1 MNKGR
6 PPKFKEAR
14 RPITVT
20 LPESTLARLAAI
32 DLDRA
37 RAIVKASHAAMPGD
51 AKGRKPVELIEV
63 MPGLGIIMV
72 GPSRYLQTIKWL
84 RLIELAPL
92 RFLVTIPTGTAV
104 DSLELELVD
113 LLQNVKPDEKWEMSL
128 LEDLRDLMRN
138 LRLEGK
144 LRKAELL
151 FVDMNALNFVKR
163 RRRA

>member
-1 MNKGR
+1 MKKGR
-6 PPKFKEAR
+6 PPKFKEPR

-32 DLDRA
+32 EPDRA
-37 RAIVKASHAAMPGD
+37 RAIVKATNAAMPAD
-51 AKGRKPVELIEV
+51 AKGRKPVELVEV
-63 MPGLGIIMV
+63 MPGLGIIVV
-72 GPSRYLQTIKWL
+72 GPSRYLQKIKWL

-151 FVDMNALNFVKR
+151 FVDTNAVNFVKR

>member
-1 MNKGR
+1 
-6 PPKFKEAR
+6 
-14 RPITVT
+14 
-20 LPESTLARLAAI
+20 
-32 DLDRA
+32 
-37 RAIVKASHAAMPGD
+37 MPGD

-151 FVDMNALNFVKR
+151 VVDMNALNFVKR

>member
-1 MNKGR
+1 
-6 PPKFKEAR
+6 
-14 RPITVT
+14 
-20 LPESTLARLAAI
+20 
-32 DLDRA
+32 
-37 RAIVKASHAAMPGD
+37 MPGD

-63 MPGLGIIMV
+63 MPGLGVIMV
-72 GPSRYLQTIKWL
+72 GPSRYLQTIKWI

>member
-14 RPITVT
+14 RPVTVT
-20 LPESTLARLAAI
+20 LPESTLARLATI
-32 DLDRA
+32 DPDRA

-51 AKGRKPVELIEV
+51 VKERKPVELIEV

-113 LLQNVKPDEKWEMSL
+113 LLQSVKPDEEWEKSL

-151 FVDMNALNFVKR
+151 FVDTTALNFVKR

>member
-14 RPITVT
+14 RPVTVT
-20 LPESTLARLAAI
+20 LPESTLARLATI
-32 DLDRA
+32 DPDRA

-51 AKGRKPVELIEV
+51 VKERKPVELIEV

-113 LLQNVKPDEKWEMSL
+113 LLQSVKPDEEWEKSL

-151 FVDMNALNFVKR
+151 FVDTTALNFIKP